1 MMNYTEAVN
10 WLYTQLPVYHRIGA
24 AAYKAD
30 LNNTIKLCNHF
41 GNPQHGFPSIHVAG
55 TNGKGSTSHML
66 AAILQQAGYKVGL
79 YTSPHLKSFTERIRI
94 NGVEIKEDFVTE
106 FVEENKDFFHSFD
119 PSFFEITVAMAFSY
133 FNTEK
138 VEVAVI
144 ETGLGG
150 RLDSTN
156 IITPIISVITN
167 IGLDHQ
173 NLLGDTV
180 EKIAMEKAG
189 IIKPGVPVVIG
200 EYQPEVA
207 EVFINK
213 AKEQDSAIIFASQ
226 VWEFQEAKMMVENGV
241 TYQKII
247 YKDEDKTIEILTDQL
262 GQYQKNNCRT
272 VGVVVEQL
280 KGLGFGKINKDAI
293 QQGFRNTSTLTGL
306 QGRWQILGT
315 QPTMIADTGHNID
328 GIKQIVEQL
337 GQQEFKQ
344 LRMIIGFVND
354 KSIREIL
361 DLLPRHA
368 VYYFTQADLPRA
380 MPAMELKKEADK
392 AGLKGDFFTSTRS
405 ALEQAK
411 KDASAA
417 DLIFIGGS
425 TFVVAELI

>member
-41 GNPQHGFPSIHVAG
+41 GNPQQGFLSIHVAG
-55 TNGKGSTSHML
+55 TNGKGSTSHMI
-66 AAILQQAGYKVGL
+66 AAILQEAGYKVGL

-94 NGVEIKEDFVTE
+94 NGAEIKEDFVTE
-106 FVEENKDFFHSFD
+106 FVEENKDFFSSFD

-133 FNTEK
+133 FKKEQ

-200 EYQPEVA
+200 EHQPEVA

-213 AKEQDSAIIFASQ
+213 AKEQDSTIIFASQ
-226 VWEFQEAKMMVENGV
+226 VWDFQKAEMIVDDKSN
-241 TYQKII
+241 YQKIS
-247 YKDEDKTIEILTDQL
+247 YKTGHKTVEILTDQL

-280 KGLGFGKINKDAI
+280 KGLGFNKITENAI
-293 QQGFRNTSTLTGL
+293 QQGFRNTSTRTGL

-337 GQQEFKQ
+337 GVQEFKQ

-361 DLLPRHA
+361 ELLPHHA

-380 MPAMELKKEADK
+380 MPAIELKTQGNN
-392 AGLKGDFFTSTRS
+392 AGLKGDFFTSTRR

-411 KDASAA
+411 KEADPA